1 MLSCIRN
8 CSLSNQL
15 SECSLLKCNFVKESD
30 KDTSF
35 FLALMSHKHQ
45 KNFIPAIQLSN
56 GKLSSSV
63 DEVEDAFVNFFKEL
77 LGTSKDTLPL
87 DVEVSRS
94 GPCIDTGHSG
104 W

>member
-1 MLSCIRN
+1 MFFAKK
-8 CSLSNQL
+8 
-15 SECSLLKCNFVKESD
+15 LKCNFFKESD
-30 KDTSF
+30 KGTSF
-35 FLALMSHKHQ
+35 FHALMSHKHQ

-56 GKLSSSV
+56 GKLCTSV
-63 DEVEDAFVNFFKEL
+63 DEVGGAFVNFFKEL